1 MAKKGNR
8 PRKSGNSWAVTE
20 RTECF
25 IDFNLPKH
33 NEIDTKN
40 LYVGFA
46 MLAKS
51 APL

>member
-1 MAKKGNR
+1 MAKKGKR
-8 PRKSGNSWAVTE
+8 PRKSGNSCAATE
-20 RTECF
+20 WTEYF

-51 APL
+51 GPL